1 MLSDLSKK
9 KSKKTVIVNRTSQYR
24 VGVFNNRC
32 FCSFFFELFVEH
44 FPENF
49 LEKMQNFLLK
59 RSSLRPSTATMS
71 TPTDSSSRIP
81 SSQQG
86 LAPWRGSPWAKI
98 VLLEKCGSG
107 FLSEIGM
114 KNGFRIFEKCG
125 FSSAG
130 DRRVAGQQIAGGQN
144 TCRFPK
150 RPRQNT
156 HVVAQRASGFSS
168 SVL

>member
-9 KSKKTVIVNRTSQYR
+9 NSKKTVIVNRTSQYR

-86 LAPWRGSPWAKI
+86 LAP
-98 VLLEKCGSG
+98 
-107 FLSEIGM
+107 
-114 KNGFRIFEKCG
+114 
-125 FSSAG
+125 
-130 DRRVAGQQIAGGQN
+130 
-144 TCRFPK
+144 
-150 RPRQNT
+150 
-156 HVVAQRASGFSS
+156 
-168 SVL
+168 